1 MNIAKIR
8 RIGRKGKS
16 LVVECEDNEPG
27 IRNVPAAVRADQGA
41 QALSETLD
49 QQPTIVETVTVV
61 EMSVLGGVTDGTAT
75 RCI

>member
-27 IRNVPAAVRADQGA
+27 IPNVPAAVRADQGA
-41 QALSETLD
+41 QALSEALD

-61 EMSVLGGVTDGTAT
+61 EICEIPSLH
-75 RCI
+75 

>member
-27 IRNVPAAVRADQGA
+27 IPNVPRCSAGGSRRAGSA
-41 QALSETLD
+41 
-49 QQPTIVETVTVV
+49 
-61 EMSVLGGVTDGTAT
+61 
-75 RCI
+75 